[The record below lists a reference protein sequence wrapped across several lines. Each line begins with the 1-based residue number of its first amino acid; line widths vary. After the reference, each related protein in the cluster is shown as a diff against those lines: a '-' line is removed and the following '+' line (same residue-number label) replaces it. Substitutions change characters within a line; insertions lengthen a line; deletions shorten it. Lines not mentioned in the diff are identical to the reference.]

1 MQHQDWNNITF
12 TPKKDQIEKKNKD
25 KSISQKES
33 NIEFEFKAPPTLSK
47 TIIQA
52 RNTKCL
58 KQTELSKL
66 LGVSNLILQRWES
79 NKEYP
84 TNKQIANLEK
94 ILGTKL
100 PRLLKV
106 KKDNL
111 M

>member
-12 TPKKDQIEKKNKD
+12 TPKKDEIDKKNKD
-25 KSISQKES
+25 KSISQKS
-33 NIEFEFKAPPTLSK
+33 TNIEFELKPTPSLSK

-52 RNTKCL
+52 RNTKGL
-58 KQTELSKL
+58 KQTDLSKQ
-66 LGVSNLILQRWES
+66 LGISNLILQRWES
-79 NKEYP
+79 SKEHP
-84 TNKQIANLEK
+84 TNQQIANLEK

-100 PRLLKV
+100 PRLIKV